1 MCSRR
6 RRARIMPKST
16 HNSGWPWTDSDIG
29 QLRQLAREN
38 TPTQVIGLKLGRTE
52 NVYQRASG
60 ERVSLRPTNQR
71 PYGRRGR

>member
-1 MCSRR
+1 
-6 RRARIMPKST
+6 MPKST
-16 HNSGWPWTDSDIG
+16 RNPGRPWNDGDVR

-38 TPTQVIGLKLGRTE
+38 TPTRVIGLKLGRTE
-52 NVYQRASG
+52 NAIYQRASE